1 MKIRKWLKQLIIY
14 VLIAGTAMFICLTL
28 ILTGKVTLDYSG
40 FAFDSQ
46 GNFYLG
52 KDSKIEVYHDEA
64 LVRTINAKT
73 SRGYAFTVQ
82 NDTIILSTGTT
93 VYTMDLQGNVTD
105 EKEDP
110 DTRTFNALQ
119 KQKKVFTSDDGHTY
133 TQKKLFG
140 RISIVSDDGDTV
152 FRMPVSDFVIK
163 SVLTA
168 TVISL
173 FIAVPV
179 LIVRAG
185 KEPADTSAV

>member
-1 MKIRKWLKQLIIY
+1 MTTKKWLKWLIIY
-14 VLIAGTAMFICLTL
+14 VLVAGTAMFICLSL

-133 TQKKLFG
+133 TRKNRCG
-140 RISIVSDDGDTV
+140 RISVVSDDGDTV
-152 FRMPVSDFVIK
+152 FRMPVPDFVIK
-163 SVLTA
+163 SLLTA

-173 FIAVPV
+173 FIAVPI
-179 LIVRAG
+179 LIFRA
-185 KEPADTSAV
+185 KKS